1 MSLSSGWPGSILF
14 STPSS
19 PAIIIAANPMY
30 GLQLGSGGRNST
42 RFALGDAE
50 YIGIRHAAE
59 RLRRE
64 YARFTGASKPGT
76 RRLYELVVG
85 AMIADRAGP
94 WLISPPIYH
103 NPSCERPASPP
114 PAN

>member
-1 MSLSSGWPGSILF
+1 MSLSSGCPGSILF
-14 STPSS
+14 MTPSS
-19 PAIIIAANPMY
+19 PAIIIAANAMY

-59 RLRRE
+59 RFRRE

-85 AMIADRAGP
+85 AMIAAKAGP
-94 WLISPPIYH
+94 CLISPPIYQ
-103 NPSCERPASPP
+103 SATCAMPA
-114 PAN
+114 

>member
-14 STPSS
+14 ITPSS
-19 PAIIIAANPMY
+19 PAIIMAAKAMY

-42 RFALGDAE
+42 RFAFGDDE

-64 YARFTGASKPGT
+64 YARLTGASNPGT
-76 RRLYELVVG
+76 SRLYEFVVG
-85 AMIADRAGP
+85 AMIADKAGP
-94 WLISPPIYH
+94 CLINPPMYH
-103 NPSCERPASPP
+103 NAICERPA
-114 PAN
+114 